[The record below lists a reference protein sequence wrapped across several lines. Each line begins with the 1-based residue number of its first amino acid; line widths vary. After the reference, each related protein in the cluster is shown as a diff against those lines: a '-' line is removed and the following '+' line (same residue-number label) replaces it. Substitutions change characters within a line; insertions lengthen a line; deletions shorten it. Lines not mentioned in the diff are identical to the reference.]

1 MSLLLVAAPLAVLVI
16 LALVKQLLS
25 PLRSVPGPFAAKWT
39 DLWYLIRVSRGNYEQ
54 DGITLHEK
62 YGEYTGG

>member
-1 MSLLLVAAPLAVLVI
+1 MSLLLITAPIAVLVI
-16 LALVKQLLS
+16 FVLVKHLLS

-54 DGITLHEK
+54 DGLKLHEK
-62 YGEYTGG
+62 YGKYAGG